1 MFGFGWILKKEPTD
15 VANGF
20 RCLGEKEWIPERTSN
35 WKIKG
40 PKLGKPGEGTD
51 RSYGGAY
58 LTSKGR
64 SWVGRKYRA
73 CL

>member
-1 MFGFGWILKKEPTD
+1 MFEFGWILKKEPTD

-20 RCLGEKEWIPERTSN
+20 RCMGEKEWIPERTSN

-51 RSYGGAY
+51 RS
-58 LTSKGR
+58 
-64 SWVGRKYRA
+64 
-73 CL
+73 